1 MAKNE
6 FKLSYT
12 AEDINNKLG
21 KVEEHSKEIVDLAKD
36 IDNLSIFITPQMYG
50 AAGDGVNDDTE
61 AIQAAFD
68 ACEGGIVYFPAGRYK
83 TTQKLK
89 CYNPITIKMFRP
101 YPSSYQQDYPKSNE
115 DNWMGARIE
124 TSSPDIGITIGDGV
138 CLDGFYIRAMPGFGG
153 WDVIDYKTSMENDEN
168 LIALEGTAGRGIV
181 LQYDGTQGKK
191 TYPST
196 VRFSNIQVDMA
207 PLLKN
212 DTSSIEGKNVYI
224 IPKYLF
230 EFKPYGTY
238 NYVFEN
244 ITLGLEHNRYCD
256 EAFRVFMDYGEDYWC
271 NNVYIKNMCIN
282 CRCDY
287 GVNIINNSE
296 YNADG
301 WVFENL
307 NIQAYDYI
315 HRNYTGPIPNVKW
328 ERYNNP
334 LNREQH
340 KSLIKLN
347 KMKDLTFFGCYLHDV
362 VQYNVEQGYSEG
374 LFQIEG
380 QEIHIQNTAITN
392 TNTTLK
398 YDPSKNPNLTQKI
411 SCIGC
416 SQEFEH
422 IETYF
427 TEKLEQIENNIDN
440 SINNLGLSLETTN
453 EGQKLTLQGA
463 EGENPSKTVIIPTV
477 PISDEVIGAAVSAWM
492 DEATTPITVYTDNKL
507 DENNNVVYSRSLS
520 PYSNCNI
527 NTNIYPNPNNNNDL
541 YMDSHQVGKLWTTH
555 YIPAKPGDYISVY
568 NYDKETGLYTTQHR
582 KIWSITFFK
591 SSNTETNMPQTYKDV
606 LGNKDIYT
614 ISTDYYQIPNEYPE
628 TSYIK
633 LVFMPFNFNNISEQA
648 KWPRYQALWP
658 GDKDDMLWPSD
669 DQKIDENLMIMI
681 TKNIPTTIPTYQPY
695 QITTIKLGGLLPT
708 VTTADNGKVLMV
720 VDGKWTAVSHPTL
733 ATI

>member
-21 KVEEHSKEIVDLAKD
+21 KVEEHSKD
-36 IDNLSIFITPQMYG
+36 IDNLSVFITPQMYG
-50 AAGDGVNDDTE
+50 AIGDGVNDDTE

-68 ACEGGIVYFPAGRYK
+68 ACKGGVVYFPAGRYK
-83 TTQKLK
+83 TTSQLT

-153 WDVIDYKTSMENDEN
+153 WDIIDYKTSMENDEN
-168 LIALEGTAGRGIV
+168 LVALEGTAGRGIV
-181 LQYDGTQGKK
+181 LQYNGTQGKK

-196 VRFSNIQVDMA
+196 VKFSNIQVDMA

-212 DTSSIEGKNVYI
+212 DTSSIIGKNVYI
-224 IPKYLF
+224 IPECLF

-238 NYVFEN
+238 NYIFEN
-244 ITLGLEHNRYCD
+244 ITLGLVHNRYCD
-256 EAFRVFMDYGEDYWC
+256 EAFRVFMDSGKNYWC

-287 GVNIINNSE
+287 GVNIVNNSE

-315 HRNYTGPIPNVKW
+315 HQDYTGPIPDATW
-328 ERYNNP
+328 ARHNNP
-334 LNREQH
+334 LNRQQH

-362 VQYNVEQGYSEG
+362 IQYNVEQGYSEG

-380 QEIHIQNTAITN
+380 QEIHVQDTAITN
-392 TNTTLK
+392 TNATLK

-411 SCIGC
+411 SCVGC

-422 IETYF
+422 IETYL

-440 SINNLGLSLETTN
+440 SINNLGLKIETTN

-463 EGENPSKTVIIPTV
+463 EGENPSKTVIIPAV
-477 PISDEVIGAAVSAWM
+477 SISDDVIGTAVSAWM
-492 DEATTPITVYTDNKL
+492 DEATTPVMTIGKNKIDETNNKSYLETNAFEDCNVDRQIVENQTGTDLHFYKNGA
-507 DENNNVVYSRSLS
+507 
-520 PYSNCNI
+520 
-527 NTNIYPNPNNNNDL
+527 
-541 YMDSHQVGKLWTTH
+541 MWTTH
-555 YIPAKPGDYISVY
+555 YIKVNYGDVIRTYTKGEDGITTSRYSYYVLCFKASEQKDPTSKYPDLPKSYTDFISQEKAYNDYAYTVNIENTAYIRIVY
-568 NYDKETGLYTTQHR
+568 
-582 KIWSITFFK
+582 
-591 SSNTETNMPQTYKDV
+591 MP
-606 LGNKDIYT
+606 
-614 ISTDYYQIPNEYPE
+614 
-628 TSYIK
+628 YIK
-633 LVFMPFNFNNISEQA
+633 NGGSVEADSGGT
-648 KWPRYQALWP
+648 RYQALYP
-658 GDKDDMLWPSD
+658 
-669 DQKIDENLMIMI
+669 ENSNEQLLI
-681 TKNIPTTIPTYQPY
+681 TINNQNNIYEPYEETYTT
-695 QITTIKLGGLLPT
+695 KLGGLLPT

-720 VDGKWTAVSHPTL
+720 VDGKWTAVSQTV
-733 ATI
+733 